1 MKEFVV
7 DANVADDARR
17 HWQWSLDRLRAQH
30 HTLVPGV
37 VMGLEAHVTQDAW
50 HDFADHWNRLTLDRH
65 MGDGGTYRLRRYG
78 QFDTQRDGSLRLR
91 AHEPYEQPRYVNP
104 LNGGVQ
110 RHFDPLEP
118 SFAAHRVLRGILDR
132 LRVMVDRAAGG
143 RTDWNIRLHPYRILA
158 REGAPGQPTPEGLHR
173 DGVDYIV
180 SMLVARRNVNGGRTT
195 VTDTRGA
202 PLSTLTLQGA
212 MSTLIAD
219 DAKTMHEVTA
229 IEPQVR
235 GKPAWR
241 DVLVVAFTRLGVGT

>member
-1 MKEFVV
+1 MKDFV

-17 HWQWSLDRLRAQH
+17 HWHWSCDRLRAQH
-30 HTLVPGV
+30 HALVPGV
-37 VMGLEAHVTQDAW
+37 VMGLEAQVTQDAW
-50 HDFADHWNRLTLDRH
+50 HDFADHWNRLTRDRH
-65 MGDGGTYRLRRYG
+65 MGDGGNYRLRRYG
-78 QFDTQRDGSLRLR
+78 QFDTRRDGSLRLR
-91 AHEPYEQPRYVNP
+91 AHEAYEQPRHVNP

-118 SFAAHRVLRGILDR
+118 SFVAHRVLRGILER
-132 LRVMVDRAAGG
+132 LRAMVDRTAGG

-158 REGAPGQPTPEGLHR
+158 RDGAPGQPTPEGLHR
-173 DGVDYIV
+173 DGVDYVV
-180 SMLVARRNVNGGRTT
+180 SMLVSRHNVKGGQTT
-195 VTDTRGA
+195 VTNTRGT

-219 DAKTMHEVTA
+219 DAKTMHAVSA
-229 IEPQVR
+229 VEPQVR